1 MILRSRDAILRDM
14 EAFKSDFDAFH
25 FGAGQPLAAEYKR
38 GLLPAWY
45 ILQAFI
51 GRLMRELEAL
61 DCWEREQRVTR
72 MLTVASRPL
81 WFERQEKLRVGR

>member
-1 MILRSRDAILRDM
+1 MTPRSRETILRDM
-14 EAFKSDFDAFH
+14 EAFKGDFDAFH
-25 FGAGQPLAAEYKR
+25 FGAGQPLVADYKH

-51 GRLMRELEAL
+51 GRLMRELEAA

-72 MLTVASRPL
+72 MLTASRPL
-81 WFERQEKLRVGR
+81 WFEREKLRVGR